1 MYISF
6 ISFNYFQSSPGRFQM
21 VKKILFPRFKQE
33 ELGLNILQ
41 LLHVMFWSKI
51 IYHPFYS
58 YLFTW
63 LRILLNML

>member
-1 MYISF
+1 
-6 ISFNYFQSSPGRFQM
+6 M